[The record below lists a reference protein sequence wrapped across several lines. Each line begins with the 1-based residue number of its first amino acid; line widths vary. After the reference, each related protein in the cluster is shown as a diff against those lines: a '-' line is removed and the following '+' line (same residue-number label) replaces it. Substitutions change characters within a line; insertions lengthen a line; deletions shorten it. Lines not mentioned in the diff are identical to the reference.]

1 MQQIFVPATEFVL
14 VAGAESAP
22 QKQAA
27 VGQVAL
33 PLGGSLSKVVL
44 ELDSG

>member
-14 VAGAESAP
+14 VVGAESAP
-22 QKQAA
+22 QMQAA
-27 VGQVAL
+27 VGQAAL